1 MVASWYAS
9 RFGFDYVAYRG
20 LETGYRNSATWVMRQ
35 GKILFA
41 FSSVLGPKAEKE
53 LGDDMGRHLAVHGDG
68 VKDVAFTVTDARA
81 MYEAA
86 VKRGAVSI
94 REPVEEKDEH
104 GSVVLAT
111 VKTYGDTVHTFVER
125 KNYKGAFLPGFKY
138 LDKKDALA
146 EYTAPVGL
154 DYIDHCVGNMPDQG
168 MTPTVEWYEK
178 CLQFHRFWS
187 VDDKQVCSAPWPWF
201 FSWA

>member
-1 MVASWYAS
+1 MSTGGLATPRWLVSVFQRGNFVLPCSLMFSPASWYAS

-111 VKTYGDTVHTFVER
+111 VKTVSAITFHFLCFPLPQLNAATV
-125 KNYKGAFLPGFKY
+125 
-138 LDKKDALA
+138 
-146 EYTAPVGL
+146 
-154 DYIDHCVGNMPDQG
+154 
-168 MTPTVEWYEK
+168 W
-178 CLQFHRFWS
+178 
-187 VDDKQVCSAPWPWF
+187 
-201 FSWA
+201 